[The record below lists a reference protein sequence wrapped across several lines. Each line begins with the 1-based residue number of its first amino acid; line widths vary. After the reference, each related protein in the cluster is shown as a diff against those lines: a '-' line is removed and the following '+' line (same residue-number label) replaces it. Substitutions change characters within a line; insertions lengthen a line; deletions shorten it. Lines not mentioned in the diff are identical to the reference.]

1 MDSTPHHNSGSVK
14 AVPFHE
20 CYAKLLANRTKLRQ
34 KQYGEVK
41 TKTLQPT
48 NPEQTTQEQTLPEQT
63 TLAQE
68 TTKAT
73 TPELQPTQ
81 AEHTTREQ
89 KDLRQTTPEA
99 TTPVLIGADSTP
111 DNSNGSVKTVPFK
124 EFYAKL
130 LANRTKLRQEQYG
143 EVNTKTWQLT
153 KPIQTTP
160 EKKTLQRITPEQAT
174 PGLSTPDFD
183 VNFW

>member
-1 MDSTPHHNSGSVK
+1 M
-14 AVPFHE
+14 
-20 CYAKLLANRTKLRQ
+20 
-34 KQYGEVK
+34 
-41 TKTLQPT
+41 
-48 NPEQTTQEQTLPEQT
+48 
-63 TLAQE
+63 
-68 TTKAT
+68 T

-89 KDLRQTTPEA
+89 KDLRQTTPEE
-99 TTPVLIGADSTP
+99 TTPVLIGVDSTP
-111 DNSNGSVKTVPFK
+111 NNSNGSVKTVPFK

-160 EKKTLQRITPEQAT
+160 EKTTLRRTTPEQAT
-174 PGLSTPDFD
+174 PGLSTPEQRTPGQ
-183 VNFW
+183 VSPENTPEQTTQQHTTRQQTTPAEQTTQ